1 MDIELRAIKKI
12 AVLGTGVMGAQIAA
26 HFANAGFEVIL
37 FGIVSDE
44 NNKNFEADN
53 ALKKLLKAKPAAF
66 ASKSFSNRIKKAN
79 YEEHLEQ
86 LENCDF
92 IIEAIS
98 ENIAWKKDLYQM
110 VLPHLKQTC
119 ILASNTSAIPLRD
132 LAADLP
138 DWLKARFIG
147 VHFFNPPRYM
157 HLLELTAHQDT
168 DSKVVEFLEGFFVT
182 KLGKG
187 VIKPKDMPGFVGNR
201 IGVFAIASVHHH
213 AKRLNLPPDLVDE
226 LTGSLIGRPKTATYR
241 TMDLV
246 GLDTYSMV
254 VKELAATLDN
264 DPWQKFFYVPDWIEK
279 LIENGAIGSKAKK
292 GVYEKR
298 GAEIWVFDIDKG
310 EYRKAKRKQV
320 DEEVKK
326 ALKEPPQNQFT
337 SLAKLDNPQAKF
349 LCSLYSDLFHYC
361 AYYLG
366 DIAHSAKELD
376 LAMRWGYG
384 WERGPFEIWQDF
396 GWQTV
401 ANYLKSESQADHL
414 LSSAKIPD
422 WALDPHRT
430 GVHDDEGSWS
440 ADSGEKIIGFKHPV
454 YKKQLYPTVL
464 SGESAPDST
473 THFENEAIRYW
484 SLEPDIGILSFKT
497 KMHVLSYDVI
507 MGITQALDIAEAHH
521 KALIVWQETA
531 PFCAGANL
539 YEVLMSAKYGKLD
552 KEAGL
557 FGKLKQKVVET
568 VSDLPKLEEDLPNL
582 KEVIIALQKAFMR
595 LKHGPVPTI
604 AAVNGMAL
612 GGGCELLLH
621 CDRVVASLESYI
633 GQVEIG
639 VGVLPA
645 GGGCKEMAL
654 RAYRDAKGNDLFPFV
669 AKYFEN
675 IAKAT
680 VATSAVEA
688 KEMGYLRDADKI
700 VMNPNEILSVAHSE
714 AKALANSY
722 APPWRETIKVAGDGG
737 RATIQAQ
744 LLNYFEGEFISE
756 HDYQIATKIAT
767 VMTGG
772 EVPPNTM
779 VSDESLL
786 NLEAENFIA
795 LMKTQK
801 TQDRIEHMLKKGK
814 PLRN

>member
-1 MDIELRAIKKI
+1 MDIDLRAIKKV
-12 AVLGTGVMGAQIAA
+12 AVLGTGIMGSQIAA
-26 HFANAGFEVIL
+26 HFANAGIEVVL

-44 NNKNFEADN
+44 NNKNVEADKAVKN
-53 ALKKLLKAKPAAF
+53 LLKAKPAAF
-66 ASKSFSNRIKKAN
+66 ASKSLTNRITKAN
-79 YEEHLEQ
+79 YDEHLEL
-86 LENCDF
+86 LESCDF
-92 IIEAIS
+92 VIEAIS
-98 ENIAWKKDLYQM
+98 EKIAWKKDLYQK

-119 ILASNTSAIPLRD
+119 ILASNTSAIPLQD

-157 HLLELTAHQDT
+157 YLLELTAHQDT
-168 DSKVVEFLEGFFVT
+168 DSKVVDFLEGFFVT

-201 IGVFAIASVHHH
+201 IGMFSIASIYHH
-213 AKRLNLPPDLVDE
+213 AKRLKLPPDLVDE
-226 LTGSLIGRPKTATYR
+226 LTGTLIGRPKSATYR

-246 GLDTYSMV
+246 GLDTYALVM
-254 VKELAATLDN
+254 KELAATLDN
-264 DPWQKFFYVPDWIEK
+264 DPWRELFYVPDWIQK

-292 GVYEKR
+292 GVYQKR
-298 GAEIWVFDIDKG
+298 GSEIWVFDVDKG
-310 EYRKAKRKQV
+310 DYRKSKRKQI
-320 DEEVKK
+320 DDEVKK
-326 ALKEPPQNQFT
+326 ALKQEHQNQFA
-337 SLAKLDNPQAKF
+337 SLIQLDSPQAKF
-349 LCSLYSDLFHYC
+349 LCGLYSDLFHYC

-366 DIAHSAKELD
+366 DIAYSAKELD

-384 WERGPFEIWQDF
+384 WERGPFETWQDF

-401 ANYLKSESQADHL
+401 ANYLKSESGHL
-414 LSSAKIPD
+414 LSSAKIPE
-422 WALDPHRT
+422 WALEPHRT
-430 GVHDDEGSWS
+430 GVHDDDGSWS
-440 ADSGEKIIGFKHPV
+440 ADSRKKITGFQHPV
-454 YKKQLYPTVL
+454 YQRQLYPKVL
-464 SGESAPDST
+464 SGESAPEST
-473 THFENEAIRYW
+473 TIFENEAVRYW

-497 KMHVLSYDVI
+497 KMNVLSYDVI
-507 MGITQALDIAEAHH
+507 MGITQALDIAETRH
-521 KALIVWQETA
+521 KALIVWQESA

-539 YEVLMSAKYGKLD
+539 YEVLMGVKYGKLEHD
-552 KEAGL
+552 AGL
-557 FGKLKQKVVET
+557 LGKLKQKVVET
-568 VSDLPKLEEDLPNL
+568 VTDLPKLEEDMPNI
-582 KEVIIALQKAFMR
+582 KDVINKLQQVFMR

-633 GQVEIG
+633 GLVEIG

-654 RAYRDAKGNDLFPFV
+654 RASRDAKGNELFPFV

-688 KEMGYLRDADKI
+688 KEMSYLREADKI
-700 VMNPNEILSVAHSE
+700 VMNPNEVLYVAHSE
-714 AKALANSY
+714 ARALANSY
-722 APPWRETIKVAGDGG
+722 TPPWREPIKVAGDGG
-737 RATIQAQ
+737 RSTIQAQ
-744 LLNYFEGEFISE
+744 LVNYLEGDFISE
-756 HDYQIATKIAT
+756 HDYKVATQIAV

-772 EVPPNTM
+772 DVPPNTM
-779 VSDESLL
+779 VTDEWLL

-795 LMKTQK
+795 LLKTKK